1 MLEYVA
7 FVAPPAV
14 VFALGVAVALK
25 RLLVGRTFLTKKS
38 GQFFG
43 D

>member
-7 FVAPPAV
+7 FVAPLAL
-14 VFALGVAVALK
+14 VFALGVAVVLK
-25 RLLVGRTFLTKKS
+25 RLLVGHTFLTKKS
-38 GQFFG
+38 WRFLG